1 MAQHTSVRLETPCEF
16 INVTPLNPLISKCQI
31 KVCYVSD
38 EPNRNKSI
46 ITKDVARDMANSLPG
61 SPIVGY
67 FNEAKGD
74 FEEHNRVIDISNGK
88 FTIKDKTRPYGFVDL
103 GAKVWFQKFLD
114 DGTTER
120 EYLMTEG
127 YIWTGQYPEA
137 QRIIDEGNNQ
147 SMELDEDLIDAFWT
161 KDSKGKPQFFIIN
174 EAIISKLCVL
184 GDDCEPCFEGANI
197 TSPQITFSFEDG
209 FKEQLFSMM
218 NEIKKVLNEGG
229 APTVFTRYAVEIGD
243 SLWSSIYSYLEHTY
257 PRANDEGYVY
267 DSIYRIE
274 GIYEEGSQKFAI
286 LQNRSNSKYFRMN
299 FSLDDNTGFAASA
312 ELVEVTKTYVPAAQP
327 QFALE
332 DVEAFELEY
341 AKKKKKAEEDEDE
354 DDKSKKP
361 GEEGKEDP
369 EDKKSGEEDDEDDS
383 DDDDADDDED
393 KKKKK
398 KKTKFAKSDDEDD
411 DDEDKCPKCGK
422 PKSECECEDEDDDD
436 DEKGKKSKYN
446 LDEIQEY
453 VELSQKFSAL
463 ETDYNNLK
471 SEMEK
476 LVEFK
481 KSIEKKD
488 KEAMIASFY
497 MLSDEEK
504 KDVVDNIDT
513 YSLDEIEAKLSII
526 CVRNKVNFNLDEDKD
541 DKNNK
546 PTTYSLDGGMGDENV
561 PAWVKSLR
569 NVAKSMN

>member
-1 MAQHTSVRLETPCEF
+1 MQHTSIRLETPCEF

-31 KVCYVSD
+31 KVCWVGD

-46 ITKDVARDMANSLPG
+46 ITKDVARDMANTLPG

-88 FTIKDKTRPYGFVDL
+88 FAIKDTTRPYGFVDL

-114 DGTTER
+114 DGETER

-127 YIWTGQYPEA
+127 YLWTGQYPEA
-137 QRIIDEGNNQ
+137 QRIIDQGNNQ
-147 SMELDEDLIDAFWT
+147 SMELDDKLIDAFWT
-161 KDSKGKPQFFIIN
+161 KDGKGKPQFFIIN

-184 GDDCEPCFEGANI
+184 GDDCEPCFEGSNI
-197 TSPQITFSFEDG
+197 TAPQITFSFEDG

-267 DSIYRIE
+267 DSVYRIE

-299 FSLDDNTGFAASA
+299 FSLDDTTGFAASA
-312 ELVEVTKTYVPAAQP
+312 ELVEVTKTYVPAAEP
-327 QFALE
+327 QFALA

-341 AKKKKKAEEDEDE
+341 AKKKKEEEEDEDKKKKPE
-354 DDKSKKP
+354 DGDDDESKK
-361 GEEGKEDP
+361 P

-383 DDDDADDDED
+383 SDDDDADDDDEE
-393 KKKKK
+393 KKKK
-398 KKTKFAKSDDEDD
+398 KKTKFKKDEED

-422 PKSECECEDEDDDD
+422 PKSECTCEDEDDD
-436 DEKGKKSKYN
+436 ENKGKKSKYN
-446 LDEIQEY
+446 LDEIEEY
-453 VELSQKFSAL
+453 VELSQKYSAL
-463 ETDYNNLK
+463 ESDYNAMK
-471 SEMEK
+471 AEMAT

-504 KDVVDNIDT
+504 KDVIDNIDT
-513 YSLDEIEAKLSII
+513 YSLEDIEAKLSII
-526 CVRNKVNFNLDEDKD
+526 CVRNKVNFNLDEDNKETT
-541 DKNNK
+541 K
-546 PTTYSLDGGMGDENV
+546 PTTVSLDGSLGDDNV

>member
-1 MAQHTSVRLETPCEF
+1 MQHTSIRLETPCEF

-31 KVCYVSD
+31 KVCWVGD

-46 ITKDVARDMANSLPG
+46 ITKDVARDMANTLPG

-88 FTIKDKTRPYGFVDL
+88 FAIKDTTRPYGFVDL

-114 DGTTER
+114 DGETER

-127 YIWTGQYPEA
+127 YLWTGQYPEA
-137 QRIIDEGNNQ
+137 QRIIDQGNNQ
-147 SMELDEDLIDAFWT
+147 SMELDDKLIDAFWT
-161 KDSKGKPQFFIIN
+161 KDGKGKPQFFIIN

-184 GDDCEPCFEGANI
+184 GDDCEPCFEGSNI
-197 TSPQITFSFEDG
+197 TAPQITFSFEDG

-243 SLWSSIYSYLEHTY
+243 SLWSSIYSCLEHTY
-257 PRANDEGYVY
+257 PRTNDEGYVY

-299 FSLDDNTGFAASA
+299 FSLDDTTGFAASA
-312 ELVEVTKTYVPAAQP
+312 ELVEVTKTYVPAAEP
-327 QFALE
+327 QFALA

-341 AKKKKKAEEDEDE
+341 AKKKKEEEEDEDKKKKPE
-354 DDKSKKP
+354 DGDDDESKK
-361 GEEGKEDP
+361 P
-369 EDKKSGEEDDEDDS
+369 EDKKSGEEDDEDDDSS

-398 KKTKFAKSDDEDD
+398 KKTKFAKPEDD

-422 PKSECECEDEDDDD
+422 PKDECTCEDEDDDD
-436 DEKGKKSKYN
+436 NKGKKSKYN
-446 LDEIQEY
+446 LDEIEEY
-453 VELSQKFSAL
+453 VELSQKYSAL
-463 ETDYNNLK
+463 ESDYNAMK
-471 SEMEK
+471 AEMAT

-504 KDVVDNIDT
+504 KDVIDNIDT
-513 YSLDEIEAKLSII
+513 YSLEDIEAKLSII
-526 CVRNKVNFNLDEDKD
+526 CVRNKVNFNLDEDNKETT
-541 DKNNK
+541 K
-546 PTTYSLDGGMGDENV
+546 PTTFSLDGSLGDDNV